1 MVMDTLVQVGE
12 SKANVASALHCVT
25 QCNTVHRNESNYLLN
40 NFISDVR
47 ILWNTLISNFFLKG
61 GVRTINRIVRFIIT
75 QLIQTHYIHY

>member
-47 ILWNTLISNFFLKG
+47 ILWNTLTIFSGKG
-61 GVRTINRIVRFIIT
+61 VSE
-75 QLIQTHYIHY
+75 QLAELLGL